1 VPIIVGLGI
10 FTLMTTWYQGR
21 RIVLKLLRRGSLPM
35 DLFLNSVADHKP
47 VRVPGT
53 AIFLTSDPEGA
64 PLVLLHH
71 LKHNKVLHEQV
82 VLLSVLS
89 ANVPEIPETERVLA
103 VQLSE
108 GFWRVKARYGFMETP
123 NVPHILGRCSE
134 AGIKSDKL
142 HTTYYLGRERLIP
155 NPHSKAHLASW
166 RKKLFIFM
174 SRNSRTA
181 TEFFGI
187 PSNRVVELGAQL
199 EF

>member
-1 VPIIVGLGI
+1 
-10 FTLMTTWYQGR
+10 
-21 RIVLKLLRRGSLPM
+21 
-35 DLFLNSVADHKP
+35 
-47 VRVPGT
+47 VRVAGT
-53 AIFLTSDPEGA
+53 AVFMTSDPEGA

-89 ANVPEIPETERVLA
+89 ANVPEIPEDERVLA
-103 VQLSE
+103 VPLRE

-123 NVPHILGRCSE
+123 NVPHILARCANAGLKSE
-134 AGIKSDKL
+134 KL

-155 NPHSKAHLASW
+155 NPHSKARLASW
-166 RKKLFIFM
+166 RKKLYIFM